1 MVCGAVASP
10 SSSPGGEMGSCNL
23 GQLGN
28 GRVGSS
34 RRGKKSSSDKQK
46 QPQRGLGVAQLEKIR
61 LQNEM
66 MAGYLHSPFPRDL
79 NKEDLRAPST
89 VTVTTSSSLFGAH
102 PNIMMGFGGST
113 GTEIRYGELY
123 PGATARSLNDANDLR
138 PHHLRRPT
146 TTLPLIEQ
154 SSENDGRRDRRHSV
168 GSTSSQNSDTSNSS
182 ELDLELRLSL

>member
-1 MVCGAVASP
+1 MVCGAVASR
-10 SSSPGGEMGSCNL
+10 SSSPEGEMGSCNL

-28 GRVGSS
+28 GRFGSS

-66 MAGYLHSPFPRDL
+66 MAGYLLSPFPSDL
-79 NKEDLRAPST
+79 NKEDPRAPP
-89 VTVTTSSSLFGAH
+89 TVTTSSSSLFGAH

-113 GTEIRYGELY
+113 ATEIRYGELY
-123 PGATARSLNDANDLR
+123 PGATARSLNDANDLQ
-138 PHHLRRPT
+138 PYHLRRPT
-146 TTLPLIEQ
+146 ATLPLIEQ

-168 GSTSSQNSDTSNSS
+168 GSTGSQNSDTSNSS